1 MQALSPMTGPSRP
14 PAAGGPARQLVV
26 FLHGVGADGN
36 DLIGLSPYF
45 ASALPH
51 AAFVAPDAPFPCDMA
66 PFGRQWFS
74 LQDRSPSV
82 ITAGVRKAAP
92 SLNAFLDAQLAERGL
107 KDDALALVGFSQGT
121 MMSLFVAPRRPR
133 PCAGIVG
140 FSGALVDGES
150 LKAEALSKPP
160 MLLIHG
166 DADMV
171 VNPACLPHAAELLK
185 GAGIPVQTSLHPGL
199 GHSIDEPGIEESVT
213 FLKRLFG

>member
-1 MQALSPMTGPSRP
+1 
-14 PAAGGPARQLVV
+14 
-26 FLHGVGADGN
+26 
-36 DLIGLSPYF
+36 
-45 ASALPH
+45 
-51 AAFVAPDAPFPCDMA
+51 
-66 PFGRQWFS
+66 
-74 LQDRSPSV
+74 
-82 ITAGVRKAAP
+82 
-92 SLNAFLDAQLAERGL
+92 
-107 KDDALALVGFSQGT
+107 